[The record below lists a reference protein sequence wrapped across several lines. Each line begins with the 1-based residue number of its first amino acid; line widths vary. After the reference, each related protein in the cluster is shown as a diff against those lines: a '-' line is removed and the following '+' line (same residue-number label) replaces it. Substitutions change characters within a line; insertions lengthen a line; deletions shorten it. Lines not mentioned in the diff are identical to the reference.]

1 MTITSGTHP
10 KLLWPGVK
18 KFWGDAYKDQPL
30 MYSEIFDQETS
41 DKSYE
46 ETVELSGFGLA
57 PVKAEASSIS
67 YDTTINGYTTRFMN
81 TVYGLGFIV
90 TEEAAEDNQ
99 YKDQAQRRAKALKRS
114 MRHTKE
120 WVHANVFNR
129 AFDPNYVGGDGKE
142 MIATDHPTA
151 NGTQSNELATP
162 ADLSQSAIEDLLI
175 MLRRA
180 TDTRGLIMNLQ
191 PVALLTSPNDEFN
204 ADRILKS
211 SLQSDNA
218 ENATNALKGK
228 FSKGAMS
235 WSFLSDT
242 DAWFILTD
250 SPDGLKTFN
259 RRALS
264 FEKDGDFET
273 GNFKHKS
280 TERYV
285 SGWDDWRRVYGSAGA

>member
-151 NGTQSNELATP
+151 NGTQSNELATA

-211 SLQSDNA
+211 SLQSEDAN
-218 ENATNALKGK
+218 NATNALKGK
-228 FSKGAMS
+228 FSKGTMS

-285 SGWDDWRRVYGSAGA
+285 SGWDDWRRVYGSAGV

>member
-30 MYSEIFDQETS
+30 MFSDIFEQGTS

-46 ETVELSGFGLA
+46 ETVELAGFGLA
-57 PVKAEASSIS
+57 PTKSEGGSIS
-67 YDTTINGYTTRFMN
+67 YDTTYNGYTTRFTN

-99 YKDQAQRRAKALKRS
+99 YKDQATRRAKALKRS

-120 WVHANVFNR
+120 WIHANHFNR
-129 AFDPNYVGGDGKE
+129 ATDSAYAGGDGKE
-142 MIATDHPTA
+142 LLATDHPTA
-151 NGTQSNELATP
+151 NGTQSNELATA

-175 MLRRA
+175 QLRSA
-180 TDTRGLIMNLQ
+180 KDTRGLIMNLQ
-191 PVALLTSPNDEFN
+191 PVALLTSPTDEFN
-204 ADRILKS
+204 AERILKS

-235 WSFLSDT
+235 WAFLTDT
-242 DAWFILTD
+242 DQWFVKTD
-250 SPDGLKTFN
+250 NPGLKLFN
-259 RRALS
+259 RRALAL
-264 FEKDGDFET
+264 EKDGDFET
-273 GNFKHKS
+273 GNFKHKA
-280 TERYV
+280 TERFAF
-285 SGWDDWRRVYGSAGA
+285 GWSDWRGLFGSAGA